1 MPHTRRHFLKS
12 AGTTA
17 LSLSLFPL
25 LTACEEPSA
34 TISGSSLFS
43 RASPESQGVSSASI
57 QAFLKAANESGL
69 EWHSFMLLRHGKVIA
84 EGWWDPFGP
93 DYRHMLYS
101 LSKSFT
107 STAVG
112 LVVEDGLLSID
123 TTVASFFPDQ
133 LPENPD
139 PRLLRMTV
147 RHLLTM
153 NTGHGS
159 DSWMAIIKD
168 YGSPWI
174 PQFLAH
180 PMEHEPGTHFQ
191 YDTGATYM
199 LSAIVQKVSG
209 KTVEQVLA
217 DRIFESLGIEQH
229 DWETSPE
236 GMNSGGIGLR
246 VTTEAIARLGQLYLQ
261 KGEWEGEQLIS
272 QEWVNLATSK
282 QVESNDGDG
291 DWSQG
296 YGFQFWRSR
305 HETYRGDGAYG
316 QFCLVMPQYDAVM
329 AITSE
334 SFDMGRSMDIV
345 WEHILPAF
353 AATALPEAPE
363 TLATLGQAIAS
374 LALPT
379 LVGLPQPETEKRLNG
394 KTFQF
399 DRNEYGITEISCE
412 FANQEVNWIQKHDNG
427 ANALVAGFQSWRTN
441 TRETKN
447 LFPAFYRT
455 DKPSL
460 LAANYTWKDADTLV
474 IHLKQVEGMHGDT
487 ITMKFVEN
495 EVQISFLH
503 SIAAKYDD
511 ERNHERRVAITGTMK
526 A

>member
-1 MPHTRRHFLKS
+1 MSHTRRHFLKS

-25 LTACEEPSA
+25 LTACVEPTVTVPAS
-34 TISGSSLFS
+34 TLFS
-43 RASPESQGVSSASI
+43 RVSPESQGVSTASI
-57 QAFLKAANESGL
+57 QAFLKAANDSDL
-69 EWHSFMLLRHGKVIA
+69 EWHSFMLVRHGKVVA

-93 DYRHMLYS
+93 NYRHMLYS

-112 LVVEDGLLSID
+112 LVVEDGLLNID
-123 TTVASFFPDQ
+123 TTVASFFPDE
-133 LPENPD
+133 LPGNPD
-139 PRLLRMTV
+139 PRLLKMTV

-153 NTGHGS
+153 NTGHDT

-168 YGSPWI
+168 YDSPWI

-180 PMEHEPGTHFQ
+180 PMAYDPGTYFQ

-209 KTVEQVLA
+209 KTVEEVLA
-217 DRIFESLGIEQH
+217 GRILKPLGIEQY
-229 DWETSPE
+229 DWEKSPE
-236 GMNSGGIGLR
+236 GINSGGIGLR

-261 KGEWEGEQLIS
+261 KGEWVGEQLIS
-272 QEWVNLATSK
+272 KEWVNLATSK
-282 QVESNDGDG
+282 QTESNEGDG

-305 HETYRGDGAYG
+305 HDTYRGDGAFG

-353 AATALPEAPE
+353 AEMALPEAQE
-363 TLATLGQAIAS
+363 DLTALEREIAS
-374 LALPT
+374 LTLPT
-379 LVGLPQPETEKRLNG
+379 LVGTPQPETEKRLNG

-399 DRNEYGITEISCE
+399 DTNEYGITELSCE
-412 FANQEVNWIQKHDNG
+412 FANQQLSWVQKYENG
-427 ANALVAGFQSWRTN
+427 ANELVAGFQSWNTN
-441 TRETKN
+441 SRETRN

-460 LAANYTWKDADTLV
+460 LAANYTWEDAVTLV
-474 IHLKQVEGMHGDT
+474 IHLKQIEGMHGDT
-487 ITMKFVEN
+487 ITMKFVEKTVHIN
-495 EVQISFLH
+495 FLN
-503 SIAAKYDD
+503 SIAARYDD
-511 ERNHERRVAITGTMK
+511 ERNHEQRVPIIGTMK
-526 A
+526 G